1 MKRILTGLTIV
12 LLLAINSASAGT
24 PDFNRKVS
32 FEFEKTPVSTVVALI
47 AQQYGLNVV
56 LSGQVTEEI
65 TVNLADV
72 TLEDALKA
80 ILIANGYNYYLSG
93 DIVIVK
99 PIEMDAI
106 GEIAIETVS
115 LDYISP
121 AAAINAASDLL
132 TKKGKIKI
140 ITDPGGSGSGSA
152 RLTPTKI
159 AVVDYPEVVSEIVA
173 FIKSIDIREQQLS
186 IQVRMIEVNVDS
198 EEKYGLNWPNSISA
212 IAGGL
217 EESSSSTE
225 ESSSDGKY
233 LGEIQ
238 LPDGKWQWGKLS
250 VGELNVVL
258 DFLEKKG
265 NSKLI
270 SDPRITTLDNHEAE
284 ISITTIVPIQTINR
298 FSEGGAVQD
307 IVTFQD
313 EEIGITLKVTPHITA
328 DNEILLNV
336 HPTVAE
342 ITGYSGPIDNQKPI
356 TSERSLTTKIQVK
369 DGETAVLG
377 GLLKEN
383 KMETDE
389 RVFLLGSIP
398 IIGNIFRHKSVQSNT
413 TDLMILITPTI
424 LTD

>member
-1 MKRILTGLTIV
+1 MKRIITCFTIV
-12 LLLAINSASAGT
+12 LMLSLNSASADQ
-24 PDFNRKVS
+24 PDFGRKVS
-32 FEFEKTPVSTVVALI
+32 FEFDKTPVSTVVALI

-56 LSGQVTEEI
+56 LSGQVNEEI
-65 TVNLADV
+65 TVNLNDV

-106 GEIAIETVS
+106 GEIAIETVA

-132 TKKGKIKI
+132 TEKGKIKV
-140 ITDPGGSGSGSA
+140 ITDPGGSGVSGTRAVPS
-152 RLTPTKI
+152 KI
-159 AVVDYPEVVSEIVA
+159 AVIDFPEVVREVVA
-173 FIKSIDIREQQLS
+173 FIKSIDIRERQVS

-198 EEKYGLNWPNSISA
+198 EEKYGLNWPNSLSA
-212 IAGGL
+212 VAGGL
-217 EESSSSTE
+217 ETSSSSE
-225 ESSSDGKY
+225 ESSSDGNY

-250 VGELNVVL
+250 VGELTVVL

-270 SDPRITTLDNHEAE
+270 SDPRITTLNNHEAE

-313 EEIGITLKVTPHITA
+313 EEIGITLKVTPHITSS
-328 DNEILLNV
+328 NEILLDV
-336 HPTVAE
+336 QPTVAE
-342 ITGYSGPIDNQKPI
+342 ITGYSGPVDNQKPI
-356 TSERSLTTKIQVK
+356 TSERSLTTKIQVNN
-369 DGETAVLG
+369 GETVALG

-398 IIGNIFRHKSVQSNT
+398 ILGNLFRHKSVQSST

-424 LTD
+424 LTE